1 MDRESTL
8 LLALGML
15 IAASLAVGVSGWRLL
30 IRGRRPARAVHDRAD
45 PAEGS

>member
-15 IAASLAVGVSGWRLL
+15 IAASLAVGVSGWVLL
-30 IRGRRPARAVHDRAD
+30 IRGRRPARAIHHRAD